1 MEQTGVLEPAAAGDK
16 PVSPR
21 VFKTAMAEAGPY
33 VAALA
38 IVLLTTAL
46 AEVVFRTFGT
56 NKLSMIFLLGVV
68 LTAIRY
74 GAYPAYFAA
83 GAAFMFYNF
92 DMVTPRFTIRFA
104 SAEDVITLI
113 VFFVVAMLTGGLAGR
128 LRDEAVKSKAQAQ
141 TTDALFNAS
150 RDLSSRGDPDD
161 LRAQL
166 VSHVATAVGGE
177 AVLTDGARTWRAAA
191 PRGDSPPPPTPPE
204 WRARQVQADGTELG
218 LLEWR
223 PTGAGGQAM
232 ISDERLIEVL
242 IDLGAAAIMRAQLTE
257 ARSEV
262 EALAKTEQLRTALLS
277 SISHDLRTP
286 LSAILVSASSLH
298 DYGDRFDSKV
308 RTDLA
313 LTIREESRRLNRY
326 VENLLNITKLESGA
340 LVIGA
345 VAVDLA
351 DVVREVGR
359 LYERRNTTR
368 KIGIEIEQEGL
379 AVTGDQVLLEQA
391 LGNLVENA
399 LRFAPEGSTVVLRT
413 ARRNGAAVIEV
424 LDEGPGV
431 PPKDIERIFEKF
443 FRSSATAP
451 HLQGSGL
458 GLSIAKGLTEAM
470 GGEISAHARD
480 DGRPGLCVV
489 ISLPER
495 VEHG

>member
-1 MEQTGVLEPAAAGDK
+1 MNQTSVLG
-16 PVSPR
+16 
-21 VFKTAMAEAGPY
+21 AEAARDQRAPPPGLKAIIAEARPY
-33 VAALA
+33 IGALV

-46 AEVVFRTFGT
+46 AEVLYRVLGT

-92 DMVTPRFTIRFA
+92 DVVTPRFTIRLA
-104 SAEDVITLI
+104 SAEDVIILL

-128 LRDEAVKSKAQAQ
+128 LRDEAVKSKVRAQ

-166 VSHVATAVGGE
+166 VTHVATVVGGE
-177 AVLTDGARTWRAAA
+177 AAFTDGAQTWRGLA
-191 PRGDSPPPPTPPE
+191 PNDGSEPLRSKPGE
-204 WRARQVQADGTELG
+204 WRRREVEADGTVLG
-218 LLEWR
+218 QIEWR
-223 PTGAGGQAM
+223 PMGGKQAM
-232 ISDERLIEVL
+232 IEDERLIDVL
-242 IDLGAAAIMRAQLTE
+242 IDLGAAAILRAQLTE
-257 ARSEV
+257 ARSEI

-298 DYGDRFDSKV
+298 DYGERFEPKV
-308 RTDLA
+308 RTDLIV
-313 LTIREESRRLNRY
+313 TIREESRRLNRY

-340 LVIGA
+340 LSIGQ
-345 VAVDLA
+345 VAVDLG
-351 DVVREVGR
+351 DVVREVGE
-359 LYERRNTTR
+359 LYERRNSTR
-368 KIGIEIEQEGL
+368 KIAREIETEDL
-379 AVTGDQVLLEQA
+379 FVIGDQVLLEQA
-391 LGNLVENA
+391 LGNLVDNA
-399 LRFAPEGSTVVLRT
+399 LRFAPEGSTVVLRS

-424 LDEGPGV
+424 MDEGPGV

-443 FRSSATAP
+443 FRSPATAA

-470 GGEISAHARD
+470 GGSISAHARD
-480 DGRPGLCVV
+480 DGRSGLCVV

-495 VEHG
+495 MDHG

>member
-1 MEQTGVLEPAAAGDK
+1 MEQTGVLEAGAAGDK
-16 PVSPR
+16 PASPR
-21 VFKTAMAEAGPY
+21 LLKTALAEAGPY
-33 VAALA
+33 LAALG

-46 AEVVFRTFGT
+46 AEIVFRVFGT
-56 NKLSMIFLLGVV
+56 NKLSTIFLLGVM

-92 DMVTPRFTIRFA
+92 DMVTPRFTVRFA
-104 SAEDVITLI
+104 SAEDVITLV

-166 VSHVATAVGGE
+166 VDHLAKAVGGE

-191 PRGDSPPPPTPPE
+191 PRGDSAPTAAPAE
-204 WRARQVQADGTELG
+204 WRSRPVQADGAELG
-218 LLEWR
+218 LMEWR
-223 PTGAGGQAM
+223 PTGGGHAM

-340 LVIGA
+340 LVIGH

-351 DVVREVGR
+351 DVVGEVGR

-368 KIGIEIEQEGL
+368 KISIENEQEGL

-480 DGRPGLCVV
+480 DGRSGLCVV